1 MFDYIKYYLS
11 PLIQAAACL
20 GLYLG
25 GHYVWI
31 GIASF
36 PILAVFD
43 SLLPPDLATRKMKS
57 RAWAYVPVW
66 ISTLLGPVMYVILAW
81 SVFNNHLTS
90 LQMLGAVLSCAW
102 LSVVPVVPA
111 AHELYHAR
119 GAIGRTVGRYAQMC
133 FLDSTRMEAHVVGHH
148 IDVATVDDTDTAAR
162 GETLYSF
169 APAAVVR
176 STIQAQMFDCAALE
190 KRGFGRW
197 SIRHKLWRAIL
208 AQIIFQSLLFWLG
221 GWMAVALALTA
232 MVIAR
237 FWVET
242 FNYFQH
248 YGQVRVIGSPIEKR
262 HVWNHFGY
270 LSRLVAFE
278 ITNHADHH
286 LNSYQSYHEL
296 VPHRESIR
304 MPSVFVCFLAA
315 LIPPVWFRW
324 IIKPALKQ
332 WDNEYASAQER
343 VLAAHQNRSAH
354 WEDWFDPNLRSKR
367 STAGVTTA

>member
-1 MFDYIKYYLS
+1 MFEYVKYYLS
-11 PLIQAAACL
+11 PLIQVLAIL

-25 GHYVWI
+25 GDLVWI

-36 PILAVFD
+36 PVLALLD
-43 SLLPPDLATRKMKS
+43 SLLPDDVQTRKMKS
-57 RAWAYVPVW
+57 LGWAYVPVW
-66 ISTLLGPVMYVILAW
+66 ISTLLGPAMYVVLAW
-81 SVFNNHLTS
+81 SIGHHNLS
-90 LQMLGAVLSCAW
+90 ALQMVGAVLSCAW
-102 LSVVPVVPA
+102 LSVVPMVPA

-119 GAIGRTVGRYAQMC
+119 GALGKVVGRYAQIC

-148 IDVATVDDTDTAAR
+148 IDVGTVEDTDTAAR
-162 GETLYSF
+162 GQTLYTF
-169 APAAVVR
+169 APSAVVR
-176 STIQAQMFDCAALE
+176 STIQAQMIDCDSLE

-208 AQIIFQSLLFWLG
+208 AQVVFQSLMYAMA
-221 GWMAVALALTA
+221 GWTAVGMALAA

-237 FWVET
+237 YWVET

-262 HVWNHFGY
+262 HVWNHFGA

-286 LNSYQSYHEL
+286 LNSYQPYYAL
-296 VPHRESIR
+296 VPHRDSVR

-315 LIPPVWFRW
+315 LVPSIWFRS
-324 IIKPALKQ
+324 IIKPGLKR
-332 WDNEYASAQER
+332 WDLEYASADER
-343 VLAAHQNRSAH
+343 VLAAEQNRAADWENWFGASA
-354 WEDWFDPNLRSKR
+354 R
-367 STAGVTTA
+367 STPARASH